1 MLASCSSEPGHVGFR
16 VLWPEDASPPAEV
29 FLRSRVRLGGAAG
42 VVQAEPVGPVP
53 WGQAT
58 GLGIDEIPNG
68 VGHVLVLEV
77 AATRDAEV
85 VLYFGESAPFDL
97 APGLDQTVTVPLSL
111 RRPPSTGTA
120 TAAIALASG
129 RSRVRSPR
137 VVLALASDSAVS
149 VELSNRA
156 SFVGAVRTVD
166 LATAEG
172 AGPGC
177 PPAPGAE
184 ATALCS
190 YRVPWD
196 LDEDVDDPCVEQDS
210 CPRVVFARF
219 RDASG
224 FRSGSVSA
232 SVILDTRTPSPFVTT
247 IDPVTAAAESPLIV
261 QVSLQEAVRA
271 RDVRLSA
278 TSTEAR
284 VERRYPAVGDDD
296 TIGANFTFEL
306 RPRSGRWSGRVFA
319 LRLDAEDLAGNRTV
333 PPIVLGVAPRFDVAP
348 PRVSGLVVQ
357 PSLIASGVRSATVSF
372 VLSEPIDDERLIVET
387 SPVPSASGPDQGRLT
402 IDPRTCR
409 RGQAGLAYVCRL
421 DLRRVD
427 LTGLAGVELSL
438 RVEATD
444 AAGNAGASAAVLRVD
459 TVPPAVIEPVA
470 VLYLPAADNALPA
483 PTAATVGTTI
493 RVRLLFD
500 EAVDTAVPPTEKTET
515 SRRRSSS

>member
-120 TAAIALASG
+120 TAAIALAS
-129 RSRVRSPR
+129 
-137 VVLALASDSAVS
+137 
-149 VELSNRA
+149 NRA

-247 IDPVTAAAESPLIV
+247 IDPVTAAAESPLLV